1 MKKLISLLTV
11 LFLFGI
17 FSQEVFADSASD
29 QDVWTS
35 EKLRIPIEIIQDQKD
50 SLRTA
55 AGTKIEGYV
64 DFWVTIAGRF
74 VTPHYE
80 IEVDTPPDA
89 FITGLDLLV
98 YYSGNEFNNGDKYDP
113 NI

>member
-1 MKKLISLLTV
+1 M
-11 LFLFGI
+11 
-17 FSQEVFADSASD
+17 
-29 QDVWTS
+29 
-35 EKLRIPIEIIQDQKD
+35 
-50 SLRTA
+50 
-55 AGTKIEGYV
+55 
-64 DFWVTIAGRF
+64 TIAGRF

-113 NI
+113 IYRVALGTKHLVGKGDPQIYTQGGSFSATISGEVLTNKGVAMVVPSNKSVYFKLV